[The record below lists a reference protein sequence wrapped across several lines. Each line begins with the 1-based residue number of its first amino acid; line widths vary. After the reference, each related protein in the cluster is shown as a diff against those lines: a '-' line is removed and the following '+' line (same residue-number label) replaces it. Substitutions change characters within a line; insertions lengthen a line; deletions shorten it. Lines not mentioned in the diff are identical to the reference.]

1 MLKVKQTVL
10 IFIRSL
16 SEVSASNFRLV
27 LCSFANCEL
36 RSMILVD
43 RRSVLCL
50 LVYVWRAL
58 VFSNS
63 CFADTDQFFSNVN
76 NLSILQCDWVGLP
89 QFELPRQYSSQT

>member
-1 MLKVKQTVL
+1 
-10 IFIRSL
+10 
-16 SEVSASNFRLV
+16 LV

-43 RRSVLCL
+43 RSVLCL